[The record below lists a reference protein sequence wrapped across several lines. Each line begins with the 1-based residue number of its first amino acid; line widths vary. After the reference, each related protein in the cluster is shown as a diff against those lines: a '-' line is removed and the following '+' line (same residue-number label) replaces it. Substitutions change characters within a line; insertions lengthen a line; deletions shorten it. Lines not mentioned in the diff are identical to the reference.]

1 VADSTTSAAASIS
14 IPSLA
19 FAGAITYF
27 MLMPHTYSAQLISI
41 DGADALAFAQAQF
54 SSNLAAL
61 GDGHWQWSA
70 WLDAQGRVR
79 ALFHLLRLDEQHF
92 CLLLR
97 GGDAA
102 DLAAQMQRFV
112 LRAKVGITPQPPLSL
127 STGDAMAMHTFAQQA
142 NTIALGCGSHSL
154 IVASRND
161 DDWRLAQLRAGWPWL
176 PDALLG
182 QLLPA
187 SLGLEALGA
196 TALDKGCYPGQ
207 EIVARLHYRGGHKR
221 HLYRVRLS
229 LTLPPGSEL
238 HVENEPAIQLL
249 DVMPIN
255 GFAEALA
262 IVHENLAPLIDKG
275 IHALHAQNPVLV
287 HSLEHA

>member
-1 VADSTTSAAASIS
+1 MHS
-14 IPSLA
+14 
-19 FAGAITYF
+19 
-27 MLMPHTYSAQLISI
+27 TYSAQLVSI
-41 DGADALAFAQAQF
+41 EGADALAFAQAQF
-54 SSNLAAL
+54 SSNLDAL
-61 GDGHWQWSA
+61 ADGHWQFSA

-79 ALFHLLRLDEQHF
+79 VLFHLLRLDQQRL

-112 LRAKVGITPQPPLSL
+112 LRAKVRIMAQPPLL
-127 STGDAMAMHTFAQQA
+127 LGTGDAMASHTFVQQTD
-142 NTIALGCGSHSL
+142 TITLGCGSHSL
-154 IVASRND
+154 VVASRGD
-161 DDWRLAQLRAGWPWL
+161 DDWRLPELRACWPWL

-187 SLGLEALGA
+187 SLGLQALGA

-221 HLYRVRLS
+221 HLGRLRLS
-229 LTLPPGSEL
+229 HMLPPGSEL
-238 HVENEPAIQLL
+238 RIENQPPIQLL

-262 IVHENLAPLIDKG
+262 VVHEDIAPLLDEG
-275 IHALHAQNPVLV
+275 IHALHADKPVLV
-287 HSLEHA
+287 HGLEHATCTPAR